1 MKRLRSR
8 HPAALALLVGGALA
22 ALVPVGTAVALDSP
36 PSTTAFVEI
45 ESARLVAR
53 GVAVDLTVTYQCPEF
68 GSGSLSASVTQR
80 SGPEITSGSS
90 FGSSLQCTGS
100 PEQTVL
106 RVIAS
111 NGMRAF
117 KSGTA
122 LAQATLFS
130 CGSGFC
136 GQVTDQEEIS
146 IRR

>member
-1 MKRLRSR
+1 MTRLRTR

-36 PSTTAFVEI
+36 PSATAFVEVD
-45 ESARLVAR
+45 SAQLVAR
-53 GVAVDLTVTYQCPEF
+53 GAAVDVTVTYLCPAF
-68 GSGSLSASVTQR
+68 GSASLSASVTQR

-90 FGSSLQCTGS
+90 FGGTVQCTGT
-100 PEQTVL
+100 EQQAVV